1 MGLTHLARENRFE
14 TILADTDQSRDV
26 HFRFRYKIFCQETG
40 FEQASAFPDKK
51 ERDQYDEASVHFI
64 VWDHLHQN
72 VAGAMRLVDASET
85 GLPIEDIT
93 SGCVLAPWRARSRSI
108 EFSRLCIDRRYIRI
122 QRNDL
127 FGVRKSAHGKDRD
140 EISILF
146 HQEDNEILLRLVHA
160 IIAWS
165 KTHDKVFC
173 FFLTTK
179 ALARVLQRQK
189 VLMEAV
195 GPSVSH
201 RGERVPYLANIPAT
215 HEEMKAGNAAY
226 GWLVGGT
233 CKPFVKAS
241 TLPPLARDVPVVDQP
256 AGAPSFADDA
266 RPYRDLRRSPLPS
279 KMVSPRQARG

>member
-85 GLPIEDIT
+85 CLPIEDIT
-93 SGCVLAPWRARSRSI
+93 SGCMLAPWRARSRSI
-108 EFSRLCIDRRYIRI
+108 EFSRLCINRRYMRI
-122 QRNDL
+122 QRNDF
-127 FGVRKSAHGKDRD
+127 FGVRKSAHVKNGD
-140 EISILF
+140 EIPILF
-146 HQEDNEILLRLVHA
+146 HQEDNEILLRLIRA
-160 IIAWS
+160 MIAWS
-165 KTHDKVFC
+165 KTHGKVFC

-189 VLMEAV
+189 VPMNAV
-195 GPSVSH
+195 GSSVSH
-201 RGERVPYLANIPAT
+201 RGERVPFLANLPEV

-226 GWLVGGT
+226 DWLVDA
-233 CKPFVKAS
+233 CEPFVKAS
-241 TLPPLARDVPVVDQP
+241 TLPPLASDVPVVDQP
-256 AGAPSFADDA
+256 AGASSFADDA
-266 RPYRDLRRSPLPS
+266 HPYRDLGRPPLPS